1 MSDPVAASAAASL
14 GPAGQPAAPM
24 QSTSQATSVNTL
36 PRSGGAS
43 ADGPISSPLPVDANP
58 RISSTVPKTAVRAV
72 SVPALVALLNK
83 YHNDTGRPSQFRVD
97 PGSRGQ
103 TIQEIN
109 PSNGAIIG
117 DFAVTEFPALARGL
131 GIAGVWVDSH
141 A

>member
-1 MSDPVAASAAASL
+1 MSDSVAASAAASL
-14 GPAGQPAAPM
+14 GPAGQPVVPV
-24 QSTSQATSVNTL
+24 QSTSQASRAGTG

-43 ADGPISSPLPVDANP
+43 AGPVSSLLPVDANS
-58 RISSTVPKTAVRAV
+58 RISTPVPKTAFHAT

-97 PGSRGQ
+97 PGSRGR

-109 PSNGAIIG
+109 PSNGAVIG

-131 GIAGVWVDSH
+131 GIAGVWVDGH